1 MCFTRTRPLTVKT
14 TRAPRTDRSI
24 LSIFVFGEPGLTW
37 VLGSAHLVGS
47 PRNSRASHNYAK
59 LLKTGVRWSRVFGNF
74 RNLVT
79 ARGTDGDWTPRFR
92 RLSDGARSAS
102 PQFVYPVESWSRLA
116 VNSHDVIQ

>member
-79 ARGTDGDWTPRFR
+79 AGN
-92 RLSDGARSAS
+92 RLRLDAPASDAYQTVPEALHPSSCTRSKAGPS
-102 PQFVYPVESWSRLA
+102 
-116 VNSHDVIQ
+116 